1 MKISLWD
8 ETTWSFENL
17 YYDKQNG
24 TFALKLGG
32 KLAKLSKSPWSL
44 DQCFFFPVNIES
56 VREALFSAKVHGH
69 KFAFTGTFL
78 SKFTGKKMRSRAL
91 FLTFH
96 GHFLVVHGHFLVVHG
111 HFSGSRAP
119 LFLFTGTFSLF
130 TGTFLAFVH
139 GELRNVHGYFLT
151 LFTGTFSRFT
161 GKKKHCL
168 WPRVIFFTE
177 VR

>member
-1 MKISLWD
+1 MDSLNRRLESYCLQTTEALAYWISL
-8 ETTWSFENL
+8 SV
-17 YYDKQNG
+17 
-24 TFALKLGG
+24 
-32 KLAKLSKSPWSL
+32 
-44 DQCFFFPVNIES
+44 FFFPVNIES
-56 VREALFSAKVHGH
+56 VREPLFSAKVHGH

-139 GELRNVHGYFLT
+139 GELRNVHGYFSHIVHRH
-151 LFTGTFSRFT
+151 FFKVH
-161 GKKKHCL
+161 GKKKTLC
-168 WPRVIFFTE
+168 RVAH
-177 VR
+177 